1 MGFER
6 RLEKDGLR
14 PRMRITHNGSS
25 PTVHLSGDVRIGGA
39 EPRLARRRP
48 YVFGLARRV
57 DDVVDEA

>member
-1 MGFER
+1 
-6 RLEKDGLR
+6 
-14 PRMRITHNGSS
+14 MRITHNGSS

-57 DDVVDEA
+57 GDVVDEA